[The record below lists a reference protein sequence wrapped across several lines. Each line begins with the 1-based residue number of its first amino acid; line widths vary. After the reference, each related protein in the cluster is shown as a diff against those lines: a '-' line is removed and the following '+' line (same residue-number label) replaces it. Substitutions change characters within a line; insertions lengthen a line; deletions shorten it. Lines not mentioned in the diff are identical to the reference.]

1 MTRCWLRAALFRI
14 AANAQ
19 VHNDWQYAPVAKKSF
34 LMASVAWFV
43 IRSEHKVGNQA
54 AEHDLVTLLRYRHL
68 SSLEYA
74 AYQLGAFDE

>member
-1 MTRCWLRAALFRI
+1 
-14 AANAQ
+14 
-19 VHNDWQYAPVAKKSF
+19 
-34 LMASVAWFV
+34 MASVAWFV
-43 IRSEHKVGNQA
+43 IWSEHKVGNQA

>member
-1 MTRCWLRAALFRI
+1 MTRCWLHAALFQR
-14 AANAQ
+14 AAKTRA
-19 VHNDWQYAPVAKKSF
+19 HNDWQYSPAAKKSF
-34 LMASVAWFV
+34 LMVAVAWFV

-54 AEHDLVTLLRYRHL
+54 AEYDLVTQLRYRHL